1 MLFNHTT
8 QGEWKVNL
16 TMRINFFSSKHSE
29 ETLILHSNKHYT
41 EVLIRDK
48 TDEIIKELFE
58 SLLQKYLEGL
68 EESKK

>member
-1 MLFNHTT
+1 
-8 QGEWKVNL
+8 
-16 TMRINFFSSKHSE
+16 MRINFFSSKHSE

-41 EVLIRDK
+41 EVLIRDE

>member
-1 MLFNHTT
+1 MIVNHTT

-29 ETLILHSNKHYT
+29 ETLILHSNRYNT
-41 EVLIRDK
+41 EVLFRDE

-58 SLLQKYLEGL
+58 SLLQKYLKGL
-68 EESKK
+68 EESMK